1 MVIYNKDKEDKYK
14 PFKWS
19 QHKKIK
25 ITQSVQPTQMMR
37 PVW

>member
-1 MVIYNKDKEDKYK
+1 MVIYNKDKENKYK

-19 QHKKIK
+19 QHKIK